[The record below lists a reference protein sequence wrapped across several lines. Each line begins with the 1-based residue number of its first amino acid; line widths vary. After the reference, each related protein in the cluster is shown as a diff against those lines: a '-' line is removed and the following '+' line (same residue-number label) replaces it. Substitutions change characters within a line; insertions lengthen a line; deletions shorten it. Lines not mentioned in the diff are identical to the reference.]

1 MLFFFYT
8 ITHKLIHSNNVLRL
22 IKQGKKKQ
30 LQLLVSC
37 LIFNSYLKSF
47 LKSYSSLLFSV
58 VSVTFSRTSAKL
70 TACLSFFAL
79 FFLSLL
85 NCIFLNLFC
94 LVFPSMSISGSVLV
108 FSFVF
113 LLLSNFDL
121 MFSVL
126 GKRLDSSSSTCIS
139 CSAAAVTGPVLAI
152 CQRTDI
158 INFNNHTT

>member
-1 MLFFFYT
+1 M
-8 ITHKLIHSNNVLRL
+8 
-22 IKQGKKKQ
+22 
-30 LQLLVSC
+30 
-37 LIFNSYLKSF
+37 
-47 LKSYSSLLFSV
+47 KSYSSLLFSV

-70 TACLSFFAL
+70 TACFSFFAR

-152 CQRTDI
+152 CQRMDI
-158 INFNNHTT
+158 INFNNHTTWPVPNYFMVWHSCVFFVVETPIAEPLSMITITSW